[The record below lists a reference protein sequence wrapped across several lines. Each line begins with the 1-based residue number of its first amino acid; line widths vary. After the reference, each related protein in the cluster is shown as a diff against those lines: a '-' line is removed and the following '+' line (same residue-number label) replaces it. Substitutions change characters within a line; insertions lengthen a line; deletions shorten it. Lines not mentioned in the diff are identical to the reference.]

1 VTRLRLEIAL
11 AYAGICLIWGTTWLA
26 IKIGL
31 QDAPPVTSVGA
42 RFVLAGLVLYAVAAL
57 RRELVPWPQ
66 LPWKLV
72 TVYAVCLF
80 GVNYV
85 FTYISEIGLTSG
97 LTAVLFA
104 VMPFCTFILRAAIY
118 REPTPPVVWIG
129 TALAFAGVAI
139 ISIDGSTH
147 GSLPYALAALT
158 AATLSAYANVYGKTR
173 HDVAPLTVLPPAM
186 LISGIVVFAAGII
199 AERPQLGVFLVPS
212 SLIAFLY
219 LSLFG
224 SAIAFFLNQ
233 WLLQRIDVSALNLAP
248 LIFPLVALV
257 AGAVALHEF
266 VHPVAGIGI
275 ALIVAATWFTLSRVG
290 STQGDLAAG
299 EPGVET
305 S

>member
-1 VTRLRLEIAL
+1 MTRLRLDIAL
-11 AYAGICLIWGTTWLA
+11 AYVGICLIWGTTWLA

-31 QDAPPVTSVGA
+31 QNAPPVTSVGA
-42 RFVLAGLVLYAVAAL
+42 RFVLAGLVLYAVAAM
-57 RRELVPWPQ
+57 RRELVPWPK
-66 LPWKLV
+66 LPWMLV
-72 TVYAVCLF
+72 TIYAVCLF

-104 VMPFCTFILRAAIY
+104 VMPFCTFILRALIY
-118 REPTPPVVWIG
+118 REATAPAVWIG
-129 TALAFAGVAI
+129 TAFAFTGVAI
-139 ISIDGSTH
+139 ISIDGGTH

-158 AATLSAYANVYGKTR
+158 AATLSAFANVYGKTR
-173 HDVAPLTVLPPAM
+173 PDVPPLTVLPPAM
-186 LISGIVVFAAGII
+186 LISGAVVLAIGIVV
-199 AERPQLGVFLVPS
+199 EHPRPEVFLVPS
-212 SLIAFLY
+212 SLGAFLY

-233 WLLQRIDVSALNLAP
+233 WLLHRIDVSALNLAP
-248 LIFPLVALV
+248 LIFPLVALI
-257 AGAVALHEF
+257 AGALVLHEF

-275 ALIVAATWFTLSRVG
+275 VLIVAATWFTLSRVG
-290 STQGDLAAG
+290 SSQGDLAAG